1 MTNKHIMRQ
10 FFKYFAAST
19 LAIIVT
25 SVIVVLIFFGII
37 AAVSSDA
44 KGSFTVKNDSV
55 LELSFDFRL
64 SETSYTDFNSTNFQ
78 LNSAVGLDEFR
89 ATIAR
94 AKEDEKIEGIL
105 LNLSTTSY
113 SLATLKEARQI
124 LEDFKASG
132 KFITAYSESLSQ
144 GAYYMASVA
153 DEIYLY
159 PEANMEFLGLS
170 AEMAFFKNAID
181 KLGVDVQI
189 IRGSNNKFKSAVEP
203 FMYDK
208 MSPANRKQVERFL
221 NSLWSDMLTDI
232 SKDRDVSKG
241 KLNQIADSLWA
252 ITPTGALEHKLIDG
266 IIYQDQLD
274 SILMAKTEIKEGSFN
289 LVSFNK
295 YRKALENKSKI
306 KTSYTKG
313 NVAVIYATGGIESG
327 KGDHQTIGSESLSK
341 NIKDARENENVKA
354 IVLRINSPG
363 GSALA
368 SDVIWRELE
377 LTKGVKPLI
386 VSMGDLAASGGYYI
400 ACNADKIYAQ
410 PSTLT
415 GSIGVFG
422 IIPNMQNMLKEHL
435 GVTFD
440 VAKTNHHSMV
450 TPFKPLTDD
459 EKRSIQLSVDRI
471 YDNFISKVADG
482 RGITKAQVDSIGQG
496 RVWTGSDAIEI
507 GLVDEL
513 GSLQNAIDYAAEKA
527 EIATDDIRVIA
538 YPKQKK
544 NELTEVLALLEELNN
559 DDESASIK
567 QSISQD
573 LLNKAKEIDAIS
585 TQDVIQAR
593 MLLDVKIK

>member
-1 MTNKHIMRQ
+1 MRQ

-25 SVIVVLIFFGII
+25 TGLVILIFIGVI
-37 AAVSSDA
+37 AAVSSGS
-44 KGSFTVKNDSV
+44 KGSYIVKNDSI
-55 LELSFDFRL
+55 LELSFDFSL
-64 SETSYTDFNSTNFQ
+64 SETSYTDFNTGNLQ
-78 LNSAVGLDEFR
+78 IQSAVGLDEFR
-89 ATIAR
+89 ATIER
-94 AKEDEKIEGIL
+94 AKEDSKIQGIL
-105 LNLSTTSY
+105 LNLSSTPY
-113 SLATLKEARQI
+113 NLATLKEARQI
-124 LEDFKASG
+124 LEDFKSTG
-132 KFITAYSESLSQ
+132 KFIVAYSESLSQ
-144 GAYYMASVA
+144 SGYYMASVA

-159 PEANMEFLGLS
+159 PEANLEFLGLS

-221 NSLWSDMLTDI
+221 NSLWADMLADI
-232 SKDRDVSKG
+232 SKSRDVSKN

-252 ITPTGALEHKLIDG
+252 VTPSGAIEHGLIDG
-266 IIYQDQLD
+266 ITYQDQLD
-274 SILMAKTEIKEGSFN
+274 SVLMTKTKMEEGDFN
-289 LVSFNK
+289 LISFNK
-295 YRKALENKSKI
+295 YRKAAENKSKI
-306 KTSYTKG
+306 KTSYSKG

-327 KGDHQTIGSESLSK
+327 KGDHQTIGSETLSK
-341 NIKDARENENVKA
+341 HIKDARENESVKA

-377 LTKGVKPLI
+377 LTKVEKPLI

-422 IIPNMQNMLKEHL
+422 IIPNMENMMKDHL

-450 TPFKPLTDD
+450 TPFKPLTDS
-459 EKRSIQLSVDRI
+459 EKLYIQKEIDRI

-482 RGITKAQVDSIGQG
+482 RGITKAQVDSVGQG
-496 RVWTGSDAIEI
+496 RVWTGADAIEI

-513 GSLQNAIDYAAEKA
+513 GSLQKAIEYAAEQA
-527 EIATDDIRVIA
+527 EISSDDIKVIA

-544 NELTEVLALLEELNN
+544 NELTELLTLIEDLEGA
-559 DDESASIK
+559 DESVK
-567 QSISQD
+567 QSISQEFIK
-573 LLNKAKEIDAIS
+573 KAKAIDAIAS
-585 TQDVIQAR
+585 QDLIQAR
-593 MLLDVKIK
+593 LPFDVKIK

>member
-1 MTNKHIMRQ
+1 MRQ

-25 SVIVVLIFFGII
+25 TGLVILIFIGVI
-37 AAVSSDA
+37 AAVSSGS
-44 KGSFTVKNDSV
+44 KGSYIVKNDSI
-55 LELSFDFRL
+55 LELSFDFSL
-64 SETSYTDFNSTNFQ
+64 SETSYTDFNTGNLQ
-78 LNSAVGLDEFR
+78 IQSAVGLDEFR
-89 ATIAR
+89 ATIER
-94 AKEDEKIEGIL
+94 AKEDSKIQGIL
-105 LNLSTTSY
+105 LNLSSTPY
-113 SLATLKEARQI
+113 NLATLKEARQI
-124 LEDFKASG
+124 LEDFKSTG
-132 KFITAYSESLSQ
+132 KFIVAYSESLSQ
-144 GAYYMASVA
+144 SGYYMASVA

-159 PEANMEFLGLS
+159 PEANLEFLGLS

-221 NSLWSDMLTDI
+221 NSLWADMLADI
-232 SKDRDVSKG
+232 SKSRDVSKN

-252 ITPTGALEHKLIDG
+252 VTPSGAIEHGLIDG
-266 IIYQDQLD
+266 ITYQDQLD
-274 SILMAKTEIKEGSFN
+274 SVLMTKTKMEEGDFN
-289 LVSFNK
+289 LISFNK
-295 YRKALENKSKI
+295 YRKAAENKSKI
-306 KTSYTKG
+306 KTSYSKG

-327 KGDHQTIGSESLSK
+327 KGDHQTIGSETLSK
-341 NIKDARENENVKA
+341 HIKDARENESVKA

-377 LTKGVKPLI
+377 LTKVEKPLI

-422 IIPNMQNMLKEHL
+422 IIPNMENMMKDHL

-440 VAKTNHHSMV
+440 VAKTNHHSTV
-450 TPFKPLTDD
+450 TPFKPLTDS
-459 EKRSIQLSVDRI
+459 EKLYIQKEIDRI

-482 RGITKAQVDSIGQG
+482 RGITKAQVDSVGQG
-496 RVWTGSDAIEI
+496 RVWTGADAIEI

-513 GSLQNAIDYAAEKA
+513 GSLQKAIEYAAEQA
-527 EIATDDIRVIA
+527 EISSDDIKVIA

-544 NELTEVLALLEELNN
+544 NELTELLTLIEDLEGA
-559 DDESASIK
+559 DESVK
-567 QSISQD
+567 QSISQEFIK
-573 LLNKAKEIDAIS
+573 KAKAIDAIAS
-585 TQDVIQAR
+585 QDLIQAR
-593 MLLDVKIK
+593 LPFDVKIK